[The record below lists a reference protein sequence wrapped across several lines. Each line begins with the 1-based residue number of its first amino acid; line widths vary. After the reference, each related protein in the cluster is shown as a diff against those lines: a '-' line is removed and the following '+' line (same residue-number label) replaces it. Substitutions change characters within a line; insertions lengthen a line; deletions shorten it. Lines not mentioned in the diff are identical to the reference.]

1 MGMKTKFKF
10 AAKFIAVFLT
20 LLLVFE
26 IIPMQVVAESADR
39 IKTVTESNDNP
50 KIEDTQNP
58 GDKVLDENNN
68 VKILCEDN
76 TKREEYVKHFRMSD
90 GTYQAVMYEMPVHIE
105 KDGEWIDYN
114 NTLSEVASDDSKLVK
129 NPLNKDLINTFGDY
143 TVRFSKKSNG
153 NKFVRLSKDG
163 YDLSWTFS
171 DSNKKTAKVLKN
183 ENDGD
188 ETTLENLTSQ
198 VVYEGLFNN
207 TDLQYIVMPEQL
219 KENIILK
226 DKSVQKMFSVEYKT
240 NKLSPYSVDDKT
252 IILQNNSGETVF
264 TLSAPFMYDSAG
276 EISEGITLTLSNVKE
291 NSFVVTMILDSQW
304 LDAEDRVFPVTVD
317 PAIKTEQDRNEMAS
331 TFVASGYPDKA
342 FGQVKDDAGSMYVG
356 NNIYKY
362 GNAKAYIKIN
372 NLPYIGGI
380 GSKVIG
386 AQLAVCKRN
395 VYSTTDNVVINAH
408 RVTSAWDKQSLKYNN
423 QPSCD
428 GTIADYMIVNAD
440 NKTQNDYHDN
450 YIYPEFKSIDITKLV
465 YSWYEGTSPNYGI
478 MLETQQTNT
487 HKVWFHSI
495 EYTTY
500 PTTRPV
506 LSVAYRNMSGFEDY
520 WSYTSM
526 PAGRNGTAN
535 VNNFNGNFVFTQ
547 PLTQDLGGN
556 LMPVAISL
564 VYNSNRDSENVA
576 DLGGGMQTNYN
587 ITLHKESGK
596 LAQEGY
602 KYYLSDADGTKHWF
616 YFENGAS
623 SGKDEDGL
631 GYTLDCNENNSDSSF
646 GGAKYRITDKD
657 KNRMYFDE
665 TGRIIKFVNA
675 NGVSSKVE
683 YAVHAG
689 QTLLA
694 RVIDGADRE
703 YSFYYE
709 YINGSSN
716 YYLVKIKDPAGR
728 FTKFGYD
735 PNNRITSVIFH
746 DDESI
751 HLCQSY
757 GNYLILNRID
767 SIDGNRVNIE
777 YDVGANFRVR
787 SFSNGDFNGN
797 LPVRYQFAYY
807 PNETTVR
814 AQHAVNNNIIT
825 DNTYTYQFNNY
836 GQNTGIVSHDDG
848 EAQYFDY
855 QNSKGT
861 NSKSSQTNNK
871 LISQS
876 RVIKSVTNML
886 ANQGF
891 RDGFLYYTPVV
902 GGNSSV
908 SINSSRGYL
917 DGNAVEFSKP
927 YGGSG
932 DCLLI
937 RDFTLPAGN
946 YTLSG
951 YVTTDNSELSGD
963 GTYIGVKKQSSGG
976 TPVYIY
982 AENVK
987 KTDGWQRFSVNFS
1000 VNSDDSVRLFCGLD
1014 GTATGKVLIDNLQ
1027 LETGMGASSYNL
1039 LQNSDADSSTY
1050 AWTSTGSLS
1059 VTGGVSEFSNSF
1071 SVGGSVSD
1079 KYRGIQQNIT
1089 VAGEKGDVFSIGAWV
1104 SARSV
1109 PTTSG
1114 LKPNTPKFG
1123 VALHFYNSAG
1133 QKVGVKEIDAN
1144 PEVTSWQ
1151 FVSGKAIA
1159 PDNYSHVCFETYYYN
1174 NANRVYTT
1182 GAFCYKEEFG
1192 QTYTYDNNGNI
1203 VSSVDL
1209 AKSNSIFGYQGN
1221 NLAGMLNPSG
1231 SSYLYSYDNSNNIN
1245 TAFSSDGLKYY
1256 LEYDDKGNL
1265 TRTATK
1271 GVNVTHNEIDT
1282 SKTYSIVNQLTSFAL
1297 DMNDAKE
1304 LINICYQNSAARQ
1317 WKFEPCGNSVYKIHN
1332 LDGYYIKVENNTY
1345 GSKLKLDKDG
1355 SSSKCNLTVQ
1365 PTGDG
1370 SFVISTVSAGDCN
1383 YYFDSTDGSSF
1394 SAEVN
1399 SVITQRPLRTPKN
1412 TSQKWYLI
1420 EDYSSNESE
1429 KKKLYS
1435 SATYTDDKN
1444 YLKTQT
1450 DQANN
1455 TTTYNYDTVNGT
1467 LSSVTNA
1474 AGNTTTY
1481 SYNPKNNDLLSVSA
1495 GGHTNTY
1502 SYNNDRLTGINVN
1515 NSTHYKFNY
1524 DKFGRTVSTTVGNG
1538 TNSVILSALEYDQK
1552 GLMTKQTYGNNDYI
1566 SFAYDSLD
1574 RLAEKSY
1581 NDRNNNFV
1589 AKKQYLYGNDGNI
1602 SVTVD
1607 FASNSYTR
1615 YNYDLSGRTASVRE
1629 YSGTDVSSN
1638 IPISYTEY
1646 KYADK
1651 TNYLTNVKHF
1661 SPIGTQNIAYKYGNI
1676 NNGEM
1681 PDQVYSVS
1689 WNGVE
1694 KVTNKFDSLSRLS
1707 KRTVNGLATNY
1718 TYKDLEGNQTTTLVK
1733 SIETSGITHT
1743 YEYDSLGN
1751 ITSIYDGSKT
1761 TTYKYDALNQ
1771 LVRADNPYECKTH
1784 IYTYENGNITEDK
1797 VYQYTVSTSEPSD
1810 LIYTV
1815 KYSYSNE
1822 NWADVLMGVEKVYP
1836 QNSVNTISLEQKE
1849 TPEIVTRLLGE
1860 NAQRYDM
1867 KSRLL
1872 PNGGISVANNSGN
1885 YSKVESDE
1893 IGNITKYNDSIYTWI
1908 GRQLQSVSNEDYT
1921 STFSYNSDGQ
1931 RIGKSIVFNGASTY
1945 NYEYYYNGD
1954 ILAGYKLVITD
1965 EEGQASTHIVTFM
1978 YDENG
1983 EAFGFDYN
1991 GNDYYYV
1998 RNAQNDVI
2006 FISNSDNTGVV
2017 MYQYDAWGNMTV
2029 CYDTSDDGMLS
2040 IVNPYAYRGYFYEIE
2055 TNTYFLKSRYYNP
2068 ELCRFISVDGYVQTG
2083 QGVLDKNMFAYCL
2096 NNPVNRIDQNG
2107 KFSLT
2112 IAAIIIL
2119 GTFVIAGCI
2128 IGALSNEDLFEKV
2141 SPSNE
2146 SVNENSSPIPTL
2158 PNIPRNNNSN
2168 NKAKGNTNKTNKNN
2182 AKNNISQNTKLSK
2195 GQKTRNAFIGATLG
2209 LAVGGVAL
2217 MLGGMSITLMI
2228 SMGVVAGATGAQIF
2242 AIGAIAFNLEAMV
2255 FAPFY
2260 SVELD
2265 PVEWDVKGG
2274 M

>member
-1 MGMKTKFKF
+1 MKTKFKF

-39 IKTVTESNDNP
+39 IKTVTESNE
-50 KIEDTQNP
+50 KSKKEDAQNP

-153 NKFVRLSKDG
+153 NKLVRLSKDG

-207 TDLQYIVMPEQL
+207 ADLQYIVMPEQL

-291 NSFVVTMILDSQW
+291 NSFIVTMILDSQW
-304 LDAEDRVFPVTVD
+304 LDAEYRVFPVTVD
-317 PAIKTEQDRNEMAS
+317 PAIKTEQDRNEMTS
-331 TFVASGYPDKA
+331 TFVASGAPNKS
-342 FGQVKDDAGSMYVG
+342 FGQSKDDAGSMYVG

-526 PAGRNGTAN
+526 PAGRNGTAS
-535 VNNFNGNFVFTQ
+535 VNNFNGNLVFTQ

-556 LMPVAISL
+556 LMPVAVSL
-564 VYNSNRDSENVA
+564 VYNSNRDNSIYNA
-576 DLGGGMQTNYN
+576 RLGNGMQMNYN
-587 ITLHKESGK
+587 ICLIQETGK
-596 LAQEGY
+596 LFNEGY
-602 KYYLSDADGTKHWF
+602 KYYLIDADGTRHWF
-616 YFENGAS
+616 YFENNGNT
-623 SGKDEDGL
+623 GKDEDGL
-631 GYTLDCNENNSDSSF
+631 GYTLDCIENNSDSLC
-646 GGAKYRITDKD
+646 AEARYRITDKD
-657 KNRMYFDE
+657 KNKMYFDSSK
-665 TGRIIKFVNA
+665 RIIQFTNA
-675 NGVSSKVE
+675 NGVSSKIAYYE
-683 YAVHAG
+683 LGNG
-689 QTLLA
+689 QFLLSN
-694 RVIDGADRE
+694 VYDGAGRE
-703 YSFYYE
+703 YKFFHGF
-709 YINGSSN
+709 IDNTN
-716 YYLVKIKDPAGR
+716 TYYLKYIEDPAGR
-728 FTKFGYD
+728 CTYFDYTDGCLTSITFPDEKSISLVHQYGSYKFL
-735 PNNRITSVIFH
+735 NRIT
-746 DDESI
+746 D
-751 HLCQSY
+751 
-757 GNYLILNRID
+757 
-767 SIDGNRVNIE
+767 IDGNRVNIE

-825 DNTYTYQFNNY
+825 DNTYTYQFNNF
-836 GQNTGIVSHDDG
+836 GQNIGIVSNKDG

-855 QNSKGT
+855 QNSNGT
-861 NSKSSQTNNK
+861 NSKTSLMNNK
-871 LISQS
+871 VVSQS
-876 RVIKSVTNML
+876 KVIKSVTNL
-886 ANQGF
+886 IKNQGF
-891 RDGFLYYTPVV
+891 RDGMLYFTAY
-902 GGNSSV
+902 NSDAS
-908 SINSSRGYL
+908 SGATINTNRGYL
-917 DGNAVEFSKP
+917 DNNAVEFTRAVN
-927 YGGSG
+927 GVG
-932 DCLLI
+932 DSLI
-937 RDFTLPAGN
+937 TADYLSLAPGD
-946 YTLSG
+946 YTFSG
-951 YVTTDNSELSGD
+951 YITTDNNTLSN
-963 GTYIGVKKQSSGG
+963 GG
-976 TPVYIY
+976 TFIGIKKWDDSGAVDYIK
-982 AENVK
+982 AESVT
-987 KTDGWQRFSVNFS
+987 KTEGWQRFTVSVTVDPN
-1000 VNSDDSVRLFCGLD
+1000 DKIRLFCGLEPNAY
-1014 GTATGKVLIDNLQ
+1014 GTFYADNLQ
-1027 LETGMGASSYNL
+1027 LEKGMGASSYNL
-1039 LQNSDADSSTY
+1039 LQNSDAGSSTY
-1050 AWTSTGSLS
+1050 AWTSTGSIS
-1059 VTGGVSEFSNSF
+1059 VTGGVSDFSNSF

-1114 LKPNTPKFG
+1114 LKPNNPKFG
-1123 VALHFYNSAG
+1123 IALHFYNSAG

-1144 PEVTSWQ
+1144 PEVASWQ

-1209 AKSNSIFGYQGN
+1209 AKSNSTFGYQGN

-1256 LEYDDKGNL
+1256 LEYDEKGNL

-1271 GVNVTHNEIDT
+1271 GVNVTHTEIDT
-1282 SKTYSIVNQLTSFAL
+1282 TKKYAIVNQLTSYVL
-1297 DMNDAKE
+1297 DKGDKGDVVNHTYS
-1304 LINICYQNSAARQ
+1304 NISNLQQ
-1317 WKFEPCGNSVYKIHN
+1317 WEFERIDSGIYKIKLN
-1332 LDGYYIKVENNTY
+1332 GDYLYVEN
-1345 GSKLKLDKDG
+1345 GSSDAGAKLKLRSQNTDSYAFKFVV
-1355 SSSKCNLTVQ
+1355 L

-1370 SFVISTVSAGDCN
+1370 AFVISTVASPGMS
-1383 YYFDSTDGSSF
+1383 YYLDSTDGSSF

-1455 TTTYNYDTVNGT
+1455 TTTYNYDTVKGT

-1481 SYNPKNNDLLSVSA
+1481 SYNQKNNDLLGVSA
-1495 GGHTNTY
+1495 DGHTNTY
-1502 SYNNDRLTGINVN
+1502 SYNNDRLTEIKVN
-1515 NSTHYKFNY
+1515 NSTQYKFNY
-1524 DKFGRTVSTTVGNG
+1524 DKFGRTVSTSVGNG

-1581 NDRNNNFV
+1581 NDRNNNCV

-1615 YNYDLSGRTASVRE
+1615 YNYDLSGRTASIRE

-1718 TYKDLEGNQTTTLVK
+1718 TYKDLEGNQTTTLVESINTGGISYVYDYDEVNNIK
-1733 SIETSGITHT
+1733 SVTVGNKKTT
-1743 YEYDSLGN
+1743 YEYDE
-1751 ITSIYDGSKT
+1751 
-1761 TTYKYDALNQ
+1761 LNQ
-1771 LVRADNPYECKTH
+1771 LTRVNDPFENVTH
-1784 IYTYENGNITEDK
+1784 VYTYNNGNI
-1797 VYQYTVSTSEPSD
+1797 VYDLVYEYSVGVLPSYPLSATQYLYENATWSD
-1810 LIYTV
+1810 ILTGV
-1815 KYSYSNE
+1815 KKSHFDN
-1822 NWADVLMGVEKVYP
+1822 GVEIIDDRY
-1836 QNSVNTISLEQKE
+1836 SIS
-1849 TPEIVTRLLGE
+1849 
-1860 NAQRYDM
+1860 
-1867 KSRLL
+1867 
-1872 PNGGISVANNSGN
+1872 
-1885 YSKVESDE
+1885 SDT
-1893 IGNITKYNDSIYTWI
+1893 IGNITNLNGFNYTWV
-1908 GRQLQSVSNEDYT
+1908 GRQLKSVSPVGDSSVGATY
-1921 STFSYNSDGQ
+1921 SYNSDGQ
-1931 RIGKSIVFNGASTY
+1931 RIGKNITLDGGEVY
-1945 NYEYYYNGD
+1945 DYDYYYNGD
-1954 ILAGYKLVITD
+1954 ILAGYKLVITKSD
-1965 EEGQASTHIVTFM
+1965 GSSTTHNIAFM

-1983 EAFGFDYN
+1983 EAFGFSIN
-1991 GNDYYYV
+1991 GKEYFYV
-1998 RNAQNDVI
+1998 KNAQNDVVRI
-2006 FISNSDNTGVV
+2006 VDSANETVV
-2017 MYQYDAWGNMTV
+2017 SYLYDSWGKLLS
-2029 CYDTSDDGMLS
+2029 CEDTSEND
-2040 IVNPYAYRGYFYEIE
+2040 IVSFINPYTYRGYYYDSD
-2055 TNTYFLKSRYYNP
+2055 TQLYYLNSRYYNP
-2068 ELCRFISVDGYVQTG
+2068 ELCRLISSDDSDTLFYTPDDVT
-2083 QGVLDKNMFAYCL
+2083 DKNLFAYCD
-2096 NNPVNRIDQNG
+2096 NNPISRMDMDGDLWAWAIGAVVGGVVGIAGQLVSDIISMPFNG
-2107 KFSLT
+2107 KFGFSNWQT
-2112 IAAIIIL
+2112 YAGA
-2119 GTFVIAGCI
+2119 FVG
-2128 IGALSNEDLFEKV
+2128 G
-2141 SPSNE
+2141 
-2146 SVNENSSPIPTL
+2146 
-2158 PNIPRNNNSN
+2158 
-2168 NKAKGNTNKTNKNN
+2168 
-2182 AKNNISQNTKLSK
+2182 
-2195 GQKTRNAFIGATLG
+2195 
-2209 LAVGGVAL
+2209 AVGGAVL
-2217 MLGGMSITLMI
+2217 
-2228 SMGVVAGATGAQIF
+2228 GATGNVGLSNAVSGFVTAGVGLSLEKITGKSDKSWIE
-2242 AIGAIAFNLEAMV
+2242 IGANATVDGAISYGLSKL
-2255 FAPFY
+2255 PG
-2260 SVELD
+2260 
-2265 PVEWDVKGG
+2265 VKKITKGRNCNYAVYRSGLTKLRNSTAKRMSRNVILKGIVSSGFGG
-2274 M
+2274 LPMDGYYGVKQSAYDRIKRWLFRR

>member
-1 MGMKTKFKF
+1 MKTKFKF

-694 RVIDGADRE
+694 RVIDGADRV

-709 YINGSSN
+709 YINGSSK
-716 YYLVKIKDPAGR
+716 YYLVKIEDPAGR

-976 TPVYIY
+976 APVYIY

-1209 AKSNSIFGYQGN
+1209 AKSNSTFGYQGN

-1394 SAEVN
+1394 SAKVN

-1455 TTTYNYDTVNGT
+1455 TTTYNYDTINGT

-1515 NSTHYKFNY
+1515 NSTHYAFNY
-1524 DKFGRTVSTTVGNG
+1524 DKFGRTVSTSVGNG
-1538 TNSVILSALEYDQK
+1538 TNSIILSALEYDQK

-1574 RLAEKSY
+1574 RLSEKSY
-1581 NDRNNNFV
+1581 NKEDGSSV
-1589 AKKQYLYGNDGNI
+1589 AKKQYIYGNDGNI

-1615 YNYDLSGRTASVRE
+1615 YNYDLSGRTASIRE

-1651 TNYLTNVKHF
+1651 TSYLTGVKHF
-1661 SPIGTQNIAYKYGNI
+1661 SPLGTQNIGYTYGNI

-1718 TYKDLEGNQTTTLVK
+1718 TYKDIEGNQTTTLVN
-1733 SIETSGITHT
+1733 SVETAAGTFT
-1743 YEYDSLGN
+1743 YTYDEVGN
-1751 ITSIYDGSKT
+1751 IQTVSDGTNTTS
-1761 TTYKYDALNQ
+1761 YKYDNLNQ
-1771 LVRADNPYECKTH
+1771 LVRENNQKLGVT
-1784 IYTYENGNITEDK
+1784 ITYAYQNGNITERK
-1797 VYQYTVSTSEPSD
+1797 EYAYTTGDLGEVLDTKTWTYGNNIWSD
-1810 LIYTV
+1810 LLT
-1815 KYSYSNE
+1815 SFN
-1822 NWADVLMGVEKVYP
+1822 G
-1836 QNSVNTISLEQKE
+1836 QTI
-1849 TPEIVTRLLGE
+1849 T
-1860 NAQRYDM
+1860 Y
-1867 KSRLL
+1867 
-1872 PNGGISVANNSGN
+1872 
-1885 YSKVESDE
+1885 DE
-1893 IGNITKYNDSIYTWI
+1893 IGNPLTIGSQTLSWN
-1908 GRQLQSVSNEDYT
+1908 GRQLRQIADGNNTY
-1921 STFSYNSDGQ
+1921 SYAYNVDGQ
-1931 RIGKSIVFNGASTY
+1931 RVSKTVNGITTEYFYNGSILAGQKTGENTLVLMYDNDGTAFGFTY
-1945 NYEYYYNGD
+1945 NGTEYYY
-1954 ILAGYKLVITD
+1954 LK
-1965 EEGQASTHIVTFM
+1965 
-1978 YDENG
+1978 
-1983 EAFGFDYN
+1983 
-1991 GNDYYYV
+1991 
-1998 RNAQNDVI
+1998 NAQNDVVALVD
-2006 FISNSDNTGVV
+2006 SNRQIVAK
-2017 MYQYDAWGNMTV
+2017 YAYDAWGRIVSVTDAEGN
-2029 CYDTSDDGMLS
+2029 DISAQKDHIGN
-2040 IVNPYAYRGYFYEIE
+2040 VNPIRYRSYYYDNE
-2055 TNTYFLKSRYYNP
+2055 TGLYYLKTRYYSP
-2068 ELCRFISVDGYVQTG
+2068 DMCRFLNADGSIGANQDIHAYN
-2083 QGVLDKNMFAYCL
+2083 LFAYCS
-2096 NNPVNRIDQNG
+2096 NNPVNFYDPSGCYIITFPAEGDGPVTVSRMPWESEVSIEKVGDTYIATPSSNLPNALGNIAGLTGISIGDELVKTYLDGIYVAQREVTFRTASNIVVRTYVPKHPSLVRAQNYSKTVG
-2107 KFSLT
+2107 VIST
-2112 IAAIIIL
+2112 IAYVYDMAMNFKTY
-2119 GTFVIAGCI
+2119 GGFTKDFAKASVVTSVMTVIG
-2128 IGALSNEDLFEKV
+2128 IGIGVGFACL
-2141 SPSNE
+2141 
-2146 SVNENSSPIPTL
+2146 
-2158 PNIPRNNNSN
+2158 NIP
-2168 NKAKGNTNKTNKNN
+2168 
-2182 AKNNISQNTKLSK
+2182 
-2195 GQKTRNAFIGATLG
+2195 ATAG
-2209 LAVGGVAL
+2209 LL
-2217 MLGGMSITLMI
+2217 L
-2228 SMGVVAGATGAQIF
+2228 
-2242 AIGAIAFNLEAMV
+2242 AIGSGLLLSMV
-2255 FAPFY
+2255 EDHWKTSWIGY
-2260 SVELD
+2260 
-2265 PVEWDVKGG
+2265 
-2274 M
+2274 

>member
-26 IIPMQVVAESADR
+26 IIPMQVVAESADK
-39 IKTVTESNDNP
+39 IKTVTESNE
-50 KIEDTQNP
+50 KSKKEDAQNP

-153 NKFVRLSKDG
+153 NKLVRLSKDG

-198 VVYEGLFNN
+198 IVYEGLFNN
-207 TDLQYIVMPEQL
+207 ADLQYIVMPEQL

-252 IILQNNSGETVF
+252 IILQDNSGETVF

-317 PAIKTEQDRNEMAS
+317 PAIKTEQDRNEMTS

-535 VNNFNGNFVFTQ
+535 VNNFNGNLVFTQ

-556 LMPVAISL
+556 LMPVAVSL
-564 VYNSNRDSENVA
+564 VYNSNRDNSIYNA
-576 DLGGGMQTNYN
+576 RLGNGMQMNYN
-587 ITLHKESGK
+587 ICLIQETGK
-596 LAQEGY
+596 LFNEGY
-602 KYYLSDADGTKHWF
+602 KYYLIDADGTRHWF
-616 YFENGAS
+616 YFENNGNT
-623 SGKDEDGL
+623 GKDEDGL
-631 GYTLDCNENNSDSSF
+631 GYTLDCIENNSDSLCTE
-646 GGAKYRITDKD
+646 ARYRITDKD
-657 KNRMYFDE
+657 KNKMYFDSSK
-665 TGRIIKFVNA
+665 RIIQFTNA
-675 NGVSSKVE
+675 NGVSSKVAYYE
-683 YAVHAG
+683 LGNG
-689 QTLLA
+689 QFLLSN
-694 RVIDGADRE
+694 VYDGAGRE
-703 YSFYYE
+703 YKFFHDF
-709 YINGSSN
+709 IDNTN
-716 YYLVKIKDPAGR
+716 TYYLKRIEDPAGR
-728 FTKFGYD
+728 CTYFDYTDGCLTSITFPDEKSISLVHQYGSYKFL
-735 PNNRITSVIFH
+735 NRIT
-746 DDESI
+746 D
-751 HLCQSY
+751 
-757 GNYLILNRID
+757 
-767 SIDGNRVNIE
+767 IDGNRVNIE
-777 YDVGANFRVR
+777 YDWTSAFRVK
-787 SFSNGDFNGN
+787 SFSNGDFDGN

-807 PNETTVR
+807 PNETTVQ

-825 DNTYTYQFNNY
+825 DNTYTYQFNNF
-836 GQNTGIVSHDDG
+836 GQNIGIVSNKDG

-855 QNSKGT
+855 QNSNGT
-861 NSKSSQTNNK
+861 NSKTSLMNNK
-871 LISQS
+871 VVSQS
-876 RVIKSVTNML
+876 KVIKSVTNL
-886 ANQGF
+886 IKNQGF
-891 RDGFLYYTPVV
+891 RDGMLYFTAY
-902 GGNSSV
+902 NSDAS
-908 SINSSRGYL
+908 SGATINTNRGYL
-917 DGNAVEFSKP
+917 DNNAVEFTRAVN
-927 YGGSG
+927 GLG
-932 DCLLI
+932 DSLI
-937 RDFTLPAGN
+937 TADYLSLTPGD
-946 YTLSG
+946 YTFSG
-951 YVTTDNSELSGD
+951 YITTDNNTL
-963 GTYIGVKKQSSGG
+963 TNGG
-976 TPVYIY
+976 TSIGIKKWDDSGAVDYIK
-982 AENVK
+982 AESVT
-987 KTDGWQRFSVNFS
+987 KTEDWQRFTVSVT
-1000 VNSDDSVRLFCGLD
+1000 VDPGDKIRLFCGLEPNAY
-1014 GTATGKVLIDNLQ
+1014 GTFYADNFQ
-1027 LETGMGASSYNL
+1027 LEKGMGASSYNL
-1039 LQNSDADSSTY
+1039 LQNSDASNSTY
-1050 AWTSTGSLS
+1050 AWESYGSVNVSNAFSEYPNSLTATGSP
-1059 VTGGVSEFSNSF
+1059 TDGAKGIWQYAGVS
-1071 SVGGSVSD
+1071 G
-1079 KYRGIQQNIT
+1079 K
-1089 VAGEKGDVFSIGAWV
+1089 KGDVFSIGAWV

-1114 LKPNTPKFG
+1114 LKPNDPKFG
-1123 VALHFYNSAG
+1123 IALYFYNSAG
-1133 QKVGVKEIDAN
+1133 QNVGVKRIDAN

-1159 PDNYSHVCFETYYYN
+1159 PEDYARVCFEVYYYN
-1174 NANRVYTT
+1174 NANNVYTT
-1182 GAFCYKEEFG
+1182 GTFCYKEEFG

-1209 AKSNSIFGYQGN
+1209 AKSNSTFGYQGN

-1245 TAFSSDGLKYY
+1245 TAFSTDGLKYY

-1271 GVNVTHNEIDT
+1271 GVNVAHNEIDT
-1282 SKTYSIVNQLTSFAL
+1282 TKKYAIVNQLTSYVL
-1297 DMNDAKE
+1297 DKGDKGDVVNHSYS
-1304 LINICYQNSAARQ
+1304 NISNLQQ
-1317 WKFEPCGNSVYKIHN
+1317 WEFERIDSGIYKIKLN
-1332 LDGYYIKVENNTY
+1332 GEYLYVEN
-1345 GSKLKLDKDG
+1345 GSSDAGAKLKLRSQNTDSYAFKFVV
-1355 SSSKCNLTVQ
+1355 L

-1370 SFVISTVSAGDCN
+1370 AFVISTVASPGMS
-1383 YYFDSTDGSSF
+1383 YYLDSTDGSSF

-1429 KKKLYS
+1429 KIKLYS

-1455 TTTYNYDTVNGT
+1455 TTTYNYDTINGT

-1515 NSTHYKFNY
+1515 NSTHYAFNY
-1524 DKFGRTVSTTVGNG
+1524 DKFGRTVSTTVGNEK
-1538 TNSVILSALEYDQK
+1538 NSVILSALEYDQK

-1581 NDRNNNFV
+1581 NDRNNNCV

-1661 SPIGTQNIAYKYGNI
+1661 SPIGTQNIAYKYGNV

-1694 KVTNKFDSLSRLS
+1694 KVTNNFDSLSRLS

-1771 LVRADNPYECKTH
+1771 LVRADNPYENKTH

-1797 VYQYTVSTSEPSD
+1797 VYEYTTGNLPEYPESKTQYLYENVTWSD
-1810 LIYTV
+1810 ILTGV
-1815 KYSYSNE
+1815 RKSHFDN
-1822 NWADVLMGVEKVYP
+1822 GVEIIDDRY
-1836 QNSVNTISLEQKE
+1836 SIS
-1849 TPEIVTRLLGE
+1849 
-1860 NAQRYDM
+1860 
-1867 KSRLL
+1867 
-1872 PNGGISVANNSGN
+1872 
-1885 YSKVESDE
+1885 SDT
-1893 IGNITKYNDSIYTWI
+1893 IGNITNLNGSEYSWL
-1908 GRQLQSVSNEDYT
+1908 GRQLQSVSNSDNSNTTY
-1921 STFSYNSDGQ
+1921 SYNADGQ
-1931 RIGKSIVFNGASTY
+1931 RIEKTVNSANGDEY
-1945 NYEYYYNGD
+1945 NYGYYYNGD
-1954 ILAGYKLVITD
+1954 ILAGYRLVITESD
-1965 EEGQASTHIVTFM
+1965 GSSTTHNVAFM

-1983 EAFGFDYN
+1983 EAFGIDIN
-1991 GNDYYYV
+1991 GKEYFYV
-1998 RNAQNDVI
+1998 KNAQNDVI
-2006 FISNSDNTGVV
+2006 AIVNSNNETVV
-2017 MYQYDAWGNMTV
+2017 SYQYDSWGKLLS
-2029 CYDTSDDGMLS
+2029 CEDTSEND
-2040 IVNPYAYRGYFYEIE
+2040 IVSFINPYTYRSYFYDSDTEM
-2055 TNTYFLKSRYYNP
+2055 YFLKSRYYNP
-2068 ELCRFISVDGYVQTG
+2068 ELCRFISADSVVAGVGGDIRGYN
-2083 QGVLDKNMFAYCL
+2083 LFAYCM
-2096 NNPVNRIDQNG
+2096 NDPVNMSDHTGHWPQWIKNAASAVVNAV
-2107 KFSLT
+2107 KKAVTVVANTVKSAVSSASNILKASSNSLPKK
-2112 IAAIIIL
+2112 
-2119 GTFVIAGCI
+2119 GEPG
-2128 IGALSNEDLFEKV
+2128 
-2141 SPSNE
+2141 
-2146 SVNENSSPIPTL
+2146 SSQTL
-2158 PNIPRNNNSN
+2158 PNPDGTPKQKRWYGPD
-2168 NKAKGNTNKTNKNN
+2168 GNPERDRDYNHPGNMPFPHDHEWKNGERG
-2182 AKNNISQNTKLSK
+2182 KEHLPPDPSYKMSWEPV
-2195 GQKTRNAFIGATLG
+2195 IGAG
-2209 LAVGGVAL
+2209 LVVICTVGIIAVAADDLTGVGVADDFL
-2217 MLGGMSITLMI
+2217 FGPLGAGVGEGLIMI
-2228 SMGVVAGATGAQIF
+2228 FG
-2242 AIGAIAFNLEAMV
+2242 
-2255 FAPFY
+2255 
-2260 SVELD
+2260 
-2265 PVEWDVKGG
+2265 
-2274 M
+2274 

>member
-1 MGMKTKFKF
+1 MKTKFKF

-39 IKTVTESNDNP
+39 IKTVTESNE
-50 KIEDTQNP
+50 KSKKEDAQNP

-114 NTLSEVASDDSKLVK
+114 NTLSEVASNDSKLVK

-153 NKFVRLSKDG
+153 NKLVRLSKDG
-163 YDLSWTFS
+163 CDLSWTFS

-207 TDLQYIVMPEQL
+207 ADLQYIVMPEQL

-264 TLSAPFMYDSAG
+264 TLSAPFMYDSAD

-291 NSFVVTMILDSQW
+291 NSFIVTMILDSQW

-317 PAIKTEQDRNEMAS
+317 PAIKTEQNRNEMTS
-331 TFVASGYPDKA
+331 TFVASGDPNKS
-342 FGQVKDDAGSMYVG
+342 FGQSKNDAGSMYVG

-465 YSWYEGTSPNYGI
+465 YSWYDGTSPNYGI

-526 PAGRNGTAN
+526 PAGRNGTAS
-535 VNNFNGNFVFTQ
+535 VNNYNGNLVFTQ

-564 VYNSNRDSENVA
+564 VYNSNRDNSIYNA
-576 DLGGGMQTNYN
+576 RLGNGMQMNYN
-587 ITLHKESGK
+587 ICLIQETGK
-596 LAQEGY
+596 LFNEGY
-602 KYYLSDADGTKHWF
+602 KYYLIDADGTRHWF
-616 YFENGAS
+616 YFENNGNT
-623 SGKDEDGL
+623 GKDEDGL
-631 GYTLDCNENNSDSSF
+631 GYTLDCIENNSDSLC
-646 GGAKYRITDKD
+646 AEARYRITDKD
-657 KNRMYFDE
+657 KNKMYFDSSK
-665 TGRIIKFVNA
+665 RIIQFTNA
-675 NGVSSKVE
+675 NGVSSKVAYYE
-683 YAVHAG
+683 LGNG
-689 QTLLA
+689 QFLLSN
-694 RVIDGADRE
+694 VYDGAGRE
-703 YSFYYE
+703 YKFFHDF
-709 YINGSSN
+709 IDNTN
-716 YYLVKIKDPAGR
+716 TYYLKRIEDPAGR
-728 FTKFGYD
+728 CTYFDYTDGCLTSITFPDGKSISLVHQYESYKFL
-735 PNNRITSVIFH
+735 NRIT
-746 DDESI
+746 D
-751 HLCQSY
+751 
-757 GNYLILNRID
+757 
-767 SIDGNRVNIE
+767 IDGNRVNIE
-777 YDVGANFRVR
+777 YDWTSAFRVK

-807 PNETTVR
+807 PNETTVQ

-825 DNTYTYQFNNY
+825 DNTYTYQFNNF
-836 GQNTGIVSHDDG
+836 GQNIGIVSNKDG

-855 QNSKGT
+855 QNSNGT
-861 NSKSSQTNNK
+861 NSKTSLMNNK
-871 LISQS
+871 VVSQS
-876 RVIKSVTNML
+876 KVIKSVTNL
-886 ANQGF
+886 IKNQGF
-891 RDGFLYYTPVV
+891 RDGMLYFTAY
-902 GGNSSV
+902 NSDAS
-908 SINSSRGYL
+908 SGATINTNRGYL
-917 DGNAVEFSKP
+917 DNNAVEFTRAVN
-927 YGGSG
+927 GVG
-932 DCLLI
+932 DSLI
-937 RDFTLPAGN
+937 TADYLSLAPGD
-946 YTLSG
+946 YTFSG
-951 YVTTDNSELSGD
+951 YITTDNNTLSN
-963 GTYIGVKKQSSGG
+963 GG
-976 TPVYIY
+976 TFIGIKKWDDSGAVDYIK
-982 AENVK
+982 AESVT
-987 KTDGWQRFSVNFS
+987 KTEDWQRFTVSVTVDPN
-1000 VNSDDSVRLFCGLD
+1000 DKIRLFCGLEPNAY
-1014 GTATGKVLIDNLQ
+1014 GTFYADNFQ
-1027 LETGMGASSYNL
+1027 FEKGMGASSYNL
-1039 LQNSDADSSTY
+1039 LQNSDASNSTY
-1050 AWTSTGSLS
+1050 AWESYGSVNVSNAFSEYPNSLTATGSPTD
-1059 VTGGVSEFSNSF
+1059 VAKGIWQYAGVS
-1071 SVGGSVSD
+1071 G
-1079 KYRGIQQNIT
+1079 K
-1089 VAGEKGDVFSIGAWV
+1089 KGDVFSIGAWV

-1114 LKPNTPKFG
+1114 LKPNDPKFG
-1123 VALHFYNSAG
+1123 IALYFYNSAG
-1133 QKVGVKEIDAN
+1133 QNVGVKRIDAN

-1159 PDNYSHVCFETYYYN
+1159 PEDYARVCFEVYYYN
-1174 NANRVYTT
+1174 NANNVYTT
-1182 GAFCYKEEFG
+1182 GTFCYKEEFG

-1209 AKSNSIFGYQGN
+1209 AKSNSTFGYQGN
-1221 NLAGMLNPSG
+1221 NLAGMINPSG

-1265 TRTATK
+1265 TQTATK

-1282 SKTYSIVNQLTSFAL
+1282 SKKYAIVNQLTSYVL
-1297 DMNDAKE
+1297 DKGDNGDVVNHTYS
-1304 LINICYQNSAARQ
+1304 NIGNLQQ
-1317 WKFEPCGNSVYKIHN
+1317 WEFERIDSGIYKIKLN
-1332 LDGYYIKVENNTY
+1332 GEYLYVEN
-1345 GSKLKLDKDG
+1345 GSSEVGAKLKLRSQNTDSYAFKFVV
-1355 SSSKCNLTVQ
+1355 L
-1365 PTGDG
+1365 PTDDG
-1370 SFVISTVSAGDCN
+1370 SFVISTVASPGMS
-1383 YYFDSTDGSSF
+1383 YYLDSTDGSSF

-1455 TTTYNYDTVNGT
+1455 TTTYNYDTVKGT

-1481 SYNPKNNDLLSVSA
+1481 SYNPKNNNLLSVSA

-1515 NSTHYKFNY
+1515 NSTHYEFNY
-1524 DKFGRTVSTTVGNG
+1524 DKFGRTVSTSVGNG

-1574 RLAEKSY
+1574 RLLEKSY

-1615 YNYDLSGRTASVRE
+1615 YNYDLSGRTASIRE

-1661 SPIGTQNIAYKYGNI
+1661 SPIGTQNIAYNYGNVTI
-1676 NNGEM
+1676 GQM

-1718 TYKDLEGNQTTTLVK
+1718 TYKDIGENQTTTLVK
-1733 SIETSGITHT
+1733 SIETVGITHT

-1771 LVRADNPYECKTH
+1771 LVRADNPYENKTH

-1797 VYQYTVSTSEPSD
+1797 VYEYTTGNLPEYPESKTQYLYENVTWSD
-1810 LIYTV
+1810 ILTGV
-1815 KYSYSNE
+1815 KKSHFDN
-1822 NWADVLMGVEKVYP
+1822 GVEIIDDRY
-1836 QNSVNTISLEQKE
+1836 SIS
-1849 TPEIVTRLLGE
+1849 
-1860 NAQRYDM
+1860 
-1867 KSRLL
+1867 
-1872 PNGGISVANNSGN
+1872 
-1885 YSKVESDE
+1885 SDT
-1893 IGNITKYNDSIYTWI
+1893 IGNITNLNGFNYTWV
-1908 GRQLQSVSNEDYT
+1908 GRQLKSVSPVGDSSVGATY
-1921 STFSYNSDGQ
+1921 SYNSDGQ
-1931 RIGKSIVFNGASTY
+1931 RIGKNITLDGGEVY
-1945 NYEYYYNGD
+1945 DYDYYYNGD
-1954 ILAGYKLVITD
+1954 ILAGYRLVITNAD
-1965 EEGQASTHIVTFM
+1965 GSSITHNVAFM

-1983 EAFGFDYN
+1983 EAFGIDIN
-1991 GNDYYYV
+1991 GKEYFYV
-1998 RNAQNDVI
+1998 KNAQNDVI
-2006 FISNSDNTGVV
+2006 AIVNSNNETVATYRYNSWGKLIS
-2017 MYQYDAWGNMTV
+2017 
-2029 CYDTSDDGMLS
+2029 CEDTSENQEVS
-2040 IVNPYAYRGYFYEIE
+2040 FFNPYTYRSYFYDSDTEM
-2055 TNTYFLKSRYYNP
+2055 YFLKSRYYNP
-2068 ELCRFISVDGYVQTG
+2068 ELCRFISADGLINANQD
-2083 QGVLDKNMFAYCL
+2083 VLGYNLFAYCS
-2096 NNPVNRIDQNG
+2096 NDPINCSDTTGCG
-2107 KFSLT
+2107 K
-2112 IAAIIIL
+2112 IKNWIKNMAK
-2119 GTFVIAGCI
+2119 TFVKYITDPFSAIDTITSGTSDVLSTVSASLSKESKVQKLRPNNIGRGNYKKGLLKQSKSASKISKAFSVLSVVALAAEVGCGIYNNVKQGSSFKKTAIDATVDLSISGSSMLIAGGA
-2128 IGALSNEDLFEKV
+2128 GALV
-2141 SPSNE
+2141 
-2146 SVNENSSPIPTL
+2146 
-2158 PNIPRNNNSN
+2158 
-2168 NKAKGNTNKTNKNN
+2168 GC
-2182 AKNNISQNTKLSK
+2182 
-2195 GQKTRNAFIGATLG
+2195 
-2209 LAVGGVAL
+2209 AVGVL
-2217 MLGGMSITLMI
+2217 FP
-2228 SMGVVAGATGAQIF
+2228 VAGNAVGAVAGFVVGVTLYWATDMIMIDDRTVRDITKDYYNSFG
-2242 AIGAIAFNLEAMV
+2242 
-2255 FAPFY
+2255 
-2260 SVELD
+2260 
-2265 PVEWDVKGG
+2265 
-2274 M
+2274 

>member
-1 MGMKTKFKF
+1 MKTKFKF

-26 IIPMQVVAESADR
+26 IIPMQVVAESADK
-39 IKTVTESNDNP
+39 IKTVTESNE
-50 KIEDTQNP
+50 KSKKEDAQNP

-129 NPLNKDLINTFGDY
+129 NPLNKDLINNFGDY

-153 NKFVRLSKDG
+153 NKLVRLSKDG

-183 ENDGD
+183 ENDED

-252 IILQNNSGETVF
+252 IILQNSCGETVF

-291 NSFVVTMILDSQW
+291 NSFIVTMILDSQW

-317 PAIKTEQDRNEMAS
+317 PAIKTEQDRNEMTS
-331 TFVASGYPDKA
+331 TFVASGDPDKA

-465 YSWYEGTSPNYGI
+465 YSWYEGTSANYGI

-495 EYTTY
+495 EYKTY
-500 PTTRPV
+500 STTRPV

-526 PAGRNGTAN
+526 PAGRNGTAS
-535 VNNFNGNFVFTQ
+535 VNNYNGNFVFTQ

-564 VYNSNRDSENVA
+564 VYNSNRDNSIYNA
-576 DLGGGMQTNYN
+576 RLGNGMQMNYN
-587 ITLHKESGK
+587 ICLIQETGK
-596 LAQEGY
+596 LFNEGY
-602 KYYLSDADGTKHWF
+602 KYYLIDADGTRHWF
-616 YFENGAS
+616 YFENNGNT
-623 SGKDEDGL
+623 GKDEDGL

-665 TGRIIKFVNA
+665 VGRITKITNA
-675 NGVSSKVE
+675 NGVSSE
-683 YAVHAG
+683 ISYYELGNG
-689 QTLLA
+689 QFLLSN
-694 RVIDGADRE
+694 VYDGADRE
-703 YSFYYE
+703 YKFFHDF
-709 YINGSSN
+709 IDNTN
-716 YYLVKIKDPAGR
+716 TYYLKRIEDPAGR
-728 FTKFGYD
+728 CTYFDYTDGCLTSITFPDEKSISLVHQYGSYKFL
-735 PNNRITSVIFH
+735 NRIT
-746 DDESI
+746 D
-751 HLCQSY
+751 
-757 GNYLILNRID
+757 
-767 SIDGNRVNIE
+767 IDGNRVNIE
-777 YDVGANFRVR
+777 YDWTSAFRVR

-807 PNETTVR
+807 PNETTVQ

-825 DNTYTYQFNNY
+825 DNTYTYQFNNF
-836 GQNTGIVSHDDG
+836 GQNIGIVSNKDG

-855 QNSKGT
+855 QNSNGT
-861 NSKSSQTNNK
+861 NSKTSLMNNK
-871 LISQS
+871 VVSQS
-876 RVIKSVTNML
+876 KVIKSVTNL
-886 ANQGF
+886 IKNQGF
-891 RDGFLYYTPVV
+891 RDGMLYFTAY
-902 GGNSSV
+902 NSDAS
-908 SINSSRGYL
+908 SGATINTNRGYL
-917 DGNAVEFSKP
+917 DNNAVEFTRAVN
-927 YGGSG
+927 GLG
-932 DCLLI
+932 DSLI
-937 RDFTLPAGN
+937 TADYLSLTPGD
-946 YTLSG
+946 YTFSG
-951 YVTTDNSELSGD
+951 YITTDNNTLSN
-963 GTYIGVKKQSSGG
+963 GG
-976 TPVYIY
+976 TFIGIKKWDDSGAVDYIK
-982 AENVK
+982 AESVT
-987 KTDGWQRFSVNFS
+987 KTEDWQRFTVSVT
-1000 VNSDDSVRLFCGLD
+1000 VDPGDKIRLFCGLEPNAY
-1014 GTATGKVLIDNLQ
+1014 GTFYADNFQ
-1027 LETGMGASSYNL
+1027 FEKGMGASSYNL
-1039 LQNSDADSSTY
+1039 LQNSDASNSTY
-1050 AWTSTGSLS
+1050 AWESYGSVNVSNAFSEYPYSLTATGSP
-1059 VTGGVSEFSNSF
+1059 TDGAKGIWQYAGVS
-1071 SVGGSVSD
+1071 G
-1079 KYRGIQQNIT
+1079 K
-1089 VAGEKGDVFSIGAWV
+1089 KGDVFSIGAWV

-1114 LKPNTPKFG
+1114 LKPNDPKFG
-1123 VALHFYNSAG
+1123 IALYFYNSAG
-1133 QKVGVKEIDAN
+1133 QNVGVKRIDAN

-1159 PDNYSHVCFETYYYN
+1159 PEDYARVCFEVYYYN
-1174 NANRVYTT
+1174 NANNVYTT

-1209 AKSNSIFGYQGN
+1209 AKSNSTFGYQGN

-1282 SKTYSIVNQLTSFAL
+1282 TKKYAIVNQLTSYVL
-1297 DMNDAKE
+1297 DKGNDGDVVNHSYS
-1304 LINICYQNSAARQ
+1304 NISNLQQ
-1317 WKFEPCGNSVYKIHN
+1317 WEFERIDSGIYKIKLN
-1332 LDGYYIKVENNTY
+1332 GEYLYVEN
-1345 GSKLKLDKDG
+1345 GSSEVGAKLKLRSQNTDSYAFKFVV
-1355 SSSKCNLTVQ
+1355 L

-1370 SFVISTVSAGDCN
+1370 SFVISTVASPGMS
-1383 YYFDSTDGSSF
+1383 YYLDSTDGSSF

-1435 SATYTDDKN
+1435 SATYTEKGD

-1450 DQANN
+1450 DQAGN

-1481 SYNPKNNDLLSVSA
+1481 SYDPDNNNLLSVSA

-1502 SYNNDRLTGINVN
+1502 SYNNDRLAEIKVN
-1515 NSTHYKFNY
+1515 NSTQYKFNY

-1552 GLMTKQTYGNNDYI
+1552 GLMTKQTYGNRDYVYYC
-1566 SFAYDSLD
+1566 YDSLD

-1581 NDRNNNFV
+1581 NDRNNNCV

-1629 YSGTDVSSN
+1629 YSVTDVSSN

-1751 ITSIYDGSKT
+1751 ITSIYDGTNT
-1761 TTYKYDALNQ
+1761 TSYKYDNLNQ
-1771 LVRADNPYECKTH
+1771 LVRENNQKLGVT
-1784 IYTYENGNITEDK
+1784 ITYAYQNGNITERK
-1797 VYQYTVSTSEPSD
+1797 EYAYTTGDLGEVLDAKTWTYSNNIWSD
-1810 LIYTV
+1810 LLT
-1815 KYSYSNE
+1815 SFN
-1822 NWADVLMGVEKVYP
+1822 G
-1836 QNSVNTISLEQKE
+1836 QTI
-1849 TPEIVTRLLGE
+1849 T
-1860 NAQRYDM
+1860 Y
-1867 KSRLL
+1867 
-1872 PNGGISVANNSGN
+1872 
-1885 YSKVESDE
+1885 DE
-1893 IGNITKYNDSIYTWI
+1893 IGNPLTIGNKTLAWN
-1908 GRQLQSVSNEDYT
+1908 GRQLQQITDGENIYT
-1921 STFSYNSDGQ
+1921 YSYNADGQ
-1931 RIGKSIVFNGASTY
+1931 RVSKTVNGTETEFFYNGSILAGQKTGNNTLVFMYDNNGDIFGVVYNGA
-1945 NYEYYYNGD
+1945 EYYY
-1954 ILAGYKLVITD
+1954 IK
-1965 EEGQASTHIVTFM
+1965 
-1978 YDENG
+1978 
-1983 EAFGFDYN
+1983 
-1991 GNDYYYV
+1991 
-1998 RNAQNDVI
+1998 NAQNDVVAI
-2006 FISNSDNTGVV
+2006 VDSNKNVIAE
-2017 MYQYDAWGNMTV
+2017 YQYDAWGRIVSVTDVEGN
-2029 CYDTSDDGMLS
+2029 DISAQKDHIGN
-2040 IVNPYAYRGYFYEIE
+2040 VNPIRYRSYYFDIETYFYYL
-2055 TNTYFLKSRYYNP
+2055 NTRYYSP
-2068 ELCRFISVDGYVQTG
+2068 EMCRFLNADDTDTLLCSPNELT
-2083 QGVLDKNMFAYCL
+2083 DKNLFAYCD
-2096 NNPVNRIDQNG
+2096 NNPVMRVDHG
-2107 KFSLT
+2107 GDFWML
-2112 IAAIIIL
+2112 
-2119 GTFVIAGCI
+2119 
-2128 IGALSNEDLFEKV
+2128 IGAAVGAVVGGAVSAISQYTSTGKVNWGVVGVNAAAGAISGVLASTGVGLVASVGINAALGGGTYVAEQAIKREKV
-2141 SPSNE
+2141 
-2146 SVNENSSPIPTL
+2146 T
-2158 PNIPRNNNSN
+2158 
-2168 NKAKGNTNKTNKNN
+2168 
-2182 AKNNISQNTKLSK
+2182 
-2195 GQKTRNAFIGATLG
+2195 
-2209 LAVGGVAL
+2209 VGGVVA
-2217 MLGGMSITLMI
+2217 S
-2228 SMGVVAGATGAQIF
+2228 SVAGGIGG
-2242 AIGAIAFNLEAMV
+2242 AIGGRGANAKGLSAAWKSASKGISRELRRANVKYATKQIAKYTVEKVAVKTSTKIAIGRLTFGAIGNAFARWK
-2255 FAPFY
+2255 FGY
-2260 SVELD
+2260 
-2265 PVEWDVKGG
+2265 
-2274 M
+2274 